1 MENKIAPRKRFFFY
15 DLPGNQIF
23 PSIVRKGFFNLILN
37 RHFIGSMVSNENVDI
52 LQHKRITKLNGKF
65 GMLTMKQLNLSISS
79 VLAIAILASTAQTAS
94 AHTRLE
100 TATVNEN
107 TRITNNVIIGH
118 GCGENN
124 VIGTSV
130 VFPDGADSTITV
142 DGNPHAGALTD
153 FVQNWGNLM
162 QQNYSR
168 ALFSFQDEKTDSKGN
183 VVGFW
188 AGGGNSL
195 PHHLN
200 GYVPFRAG
208 AVVIEPTSCAKSVKF
223 YISIADI
230 CEITD
235 TAGFND
241 NTVNLWTHNAL
252 GTAYDR
258 KSTTDDGPAPF
269 TITRTSAL
277 PASCGAG
284 VTVEVK
290 PSAAQI
296 NRDMPIKIDG
306 SQVWPK

>member
-1 MENKIAPRKRFFFY
+1 MLTTK
-15 DLPGNQIF
+15 Q
-23 PSIVRKGFFNLILN
+23 FNL
-37 RHFIGSMVSNENVDI
+37 ST
-52 LQHKRITKLNGKF
+52 QC
-65 GMLTMKQLNLSISS
+65 
-79 VLAIAILASTAQTAS
+79 VLAIAVLAGTTQIAS

-107 TRITNNVIIGH
+107 TRITNNVVIGH
-118 GCGENN
+118 GCGEKN

-130 VFPDGADSTITV
+130 VFPDGVDSTITV
-142 DGNPHAGALTD
+142 DGAAHAGALTD

-168 ALFSFQDEKTDSKGN
+168 AIFSFQDEKTDSNSN

-195 PHHLN
+195 PHNLN
-200 GYVPFRAG
+200 GYIPFRSG

-235 TAGFND
+235 AAGFNAD
-241 NTVNLWTHNAL
+241 TVNLWTHNNL
-252 GTAYDR
+252 GTIYDR
-258 KSTTDDGPAPF
+258 VSTTDDGPAPL

-284 VTVEVK
+284 VAVEVK

-296 NRDMPIKIDG
+296 NRDMPIKLDG
-306 SQVWPK
+306 SQIWPK

>member
-1 MENKIAPRKRFFFY
+1 
-15 DLPGNQIF
+15 
-23 PSIVRKGFFNLILN
+23 
-37 RHFIGSMVSNENVDI
+37 
-52 LQHKRITKLNGKF
+52 
-65 GMLTMKQLNLSISS
+65 MLTMKQLNLSITSA
-79 VLAIAILASTAQTAS
+79 LAIAVLASTAQTAS

-107 TRITNNVIIGH
+107 TRITNNVVIGH

-124 VIGTSV
+124 VIGMSV
-130 VFPDGADSTITV
+130 VFPDGVDSTITV

-162 QQNYSR
+162 QLVYSR
-168 ALFSFQDEKTDSKGN
+168 AVFDFQDEKTDSKGN

-188 AGGGNSL
+188 VGGGSPL

-200 GYVPFRAG
+200 AYTPFRSG

-223 YISIADI
+223 YISIANV
-230 CEITD
+230 CKITGVD
-235 TAGFND
+235 QFSAEGVVD
-241 NTVNLWTHNAL
+241 LWTHNNL
-252 GTAYDR
+252 GTPYDR
-258 KSTTDDGPAPF
+258 VSTTDDGPASL
-269 TITRTSAL
+269 TVTRTSAL

-284 VTVEVK
+284 VAVEVK

>member
-15 DLPGNQIF
+15 DFPGNQIF
-23 PSIVRKGFFNLILN
+23 PPIVKKDFFNLILN
-37 RHFIGSMVSNENVDI
+37 RRLIGLMASNENMDI
-52 LQHKRITKLNGKF
+52 LQQKRIINLNGKF
-65 GMLTMKQLNLSISS
+65 GMLTTKQLNLSLYS
-79 VLAIAILASTAQTAS
+79 VLAIAVLASTAQTAS

-130 VFPDGADSTITV
+130 VFPDGVDSTITT
-142 DGNPHAGALTD
+142 DGNPHTGPLTD

-168 ALFSFQDEKTDSKGN
+168 AIFSFQDEKTDSKSN

-195 PHHLN
+195 PHNLN
-200 GYVPFRAG
+200 GYIPFRSG
-208 AVVIEPTSCAKSVKF
+208 AVVIEPTSCAKTVKF
-223 YISIADI
+223 FISIADI

-235 TAGFND
+235 TAGFSD
-241 NTVNLWTHNAL
+241 STVNLWTHNAL

-258 KSTTDDGPAPF
+258 KSTTDDGPASL

-284 VTVEVK
+284 VAVEVK
-290 PSAAQI
+290 PSATQI

-306 SQVWPK
+306 TQVWPK

>member
-1 MENKIAPRKRFFFY
+1 MLTTKRF
-15 DLPGNQIF
+15 
-23 PSIVRKGFFNLILN
+23 
-37 RHFIGSMVSNENVDI
+37 
-52 LQHKRITKLNGKF
+52 
-65 GMLTMKQLNLSISS
+65 NLSTQC
-79 VLAIAILASTAQTAS
+79 VLAIAVLAGTTQIAS

-118 GCGENN
+118 GCGEKN
-124 VIGTSV
+124 VIGTSI
-130 VFPDGADSTITV
+130 VFPDGVDSTITV
-142 DGNPHAGALTD
+142 DGAPHAGPLTA
-153 FVQNWGNLM
+153 FVKNWGNLM

-168 ALFSFQDEKTDSKGN
+168 AIFSFQDEKTDSNSN

-200 GYVPFRAG
+200 GYIPFRSG

-235 TAGFND
+235 TAGFNAD
-241 NTVNLWTHNAL
+241 TVNLWTHNAL

-258 KSTTDDGPAPF
+258 TSTTDDGPASL
-269 TITRTSAL
+269 TVIRTSAL
-277 PASCGAG
+277 PSSCGTG
-284 VTVEVK
+284 VAVEVK

-296 NRDMPIKIDG
+296 NRDMPIKLDG
-306 SQVWPK
+306 SQIWPK